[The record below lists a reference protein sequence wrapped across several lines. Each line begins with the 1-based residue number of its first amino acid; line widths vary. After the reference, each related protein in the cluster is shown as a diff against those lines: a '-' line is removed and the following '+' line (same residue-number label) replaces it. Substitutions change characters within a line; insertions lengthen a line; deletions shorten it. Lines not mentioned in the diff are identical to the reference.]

1 MAGLSHHLPLPSAL
15 KNKLLDSDDL
25 RKWTK
30 VHRSR
35 NLLCLLLDF
44 LSAAGIITSTIYFL
58 NHRAEWGLP
67 WIFNIPVTAI
77 AIFLVG
83 CIQHRI
89 GLMGHEASHY
99 LLHPNRRTNDL
110 LAQILCFFP
119 VFGSLPNYRAKH
131 LTHHLHPNDP
141 DRDMNL
147 HGDRAKRLY
156 SRFPMEKPSFIF
168 HYYLKFFWPPF
179 VLSNLRD
186 LIHVIAIGSP
196 EGKQESGSQD
206 AGQKTPLY
214 RKPALWGIAYL
225 IAYLVVM
232 EFTKRES
239 LPIFAVALSSTY
251 LLGVLGWSRMPDF
264 WFLSKRGKLAYP
276 HRIDALL
283 RMTFVTALAT
293 SFGIT
298 FRLTGVWAG
307 GYFLLL
313 WVVPLIYVFPYLMLL
328 REIYQHAN
336 ADEGDLTN
344 SRMMFTDPFT
354 RWAVLGYGNGAH
366 LVHHIYPNIPQYH
379 LSEVHIRLLENSEAY
394 ETAAEEIYG
403 ILRPWS
409 ENQPSLLDA
418 LSDQETQRAQ
428 DSA

>member
-1 MAGLSHHLPLPSAL
+1 
-15 KNKLLDSDDL
+15 
-25 RKWTK
+25 
-30 VHRSR
+30 
-35 NLLCLLLDF
+35 
-44 LSAAGIITSTIYFL
+44 
-58 NHRAEWGLP
+58 
-67 WIFNIPVTAI
+67 
-77 AIFLVG
+77 
-83 CIQHRI
+83 
-89 GLMGHEASHY
+89 
-99 LLHPNRRTNDL
+99 
-110 LAQILCFFP
+110 
-119 VFGSLPNYRAKH
+119 
-131 LTHHLHPNDP
+131 
-141 DRDMNL
+141 
-147 HGDRAKRLY
+147 
-156 SRFPMEKPSFIF
+156 
-168 HYYLKFFWPPF
+168 
-179 VLSNLRD
+179 
-186 LIHVIAIGSP
+186 
-196 EGKQESGSQD
+196 
-206 AGQKTPLY
+206 
-214 RKPALWGIAYL
+214 
-225 IAYLVVM
+225 
-232 EFTKRES
+232 
-239 LPIFAVALSSTY
+239 
-251 LLGVLGWSRMPDF
+251 
-264 WFLSKRGKLAYP
+264 
-276 HRIDALL
+276 
-283 RMTFVTALAT
+283 MTFVTALAT

-394 ETAAEEIYG
+394 ETAAEETYG